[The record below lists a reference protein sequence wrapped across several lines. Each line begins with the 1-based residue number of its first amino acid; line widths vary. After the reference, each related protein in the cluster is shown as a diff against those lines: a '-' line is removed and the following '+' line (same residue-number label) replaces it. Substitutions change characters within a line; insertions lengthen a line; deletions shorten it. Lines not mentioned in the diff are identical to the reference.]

1 MGVRIAHFN
10 IRARDAGASV
20 AFYEKLGLRVV
31 GCLNIS
37 PTFYLLYL
45 GTDAERDVTIELTI
59 NDEAPADY
67 DRTPGSGH
75 LALGVGDLDSLL
87 VELADEGIVPEAPPF
102 HPGGRKEVRVCF
114 VTDPDGVRVEL
125 AEGSFP
131 TPTDAPPEWSLIGR
145 G

>member
-1 MGVRIAHFN
+1 MGVRLAHFN
-10 IRARDAGASV
+10 IRAKDAARSL
-20 AFYEKLGLRVV
+20 AFYDKLGLKVV

-45 GTDAERDVTIELTI
+45 GTDDEPNVTIELTI
-59 NDEAPADY
+59 NEQAPADY

-75 LALGVGDLDSLL
+75 VALGVGDLDALL
-87 VELADEGIVPEAPPF
+87 ARLADSGIVPEAPPF
-102 HPGGRKEVRVCF
+102 NPGGRKELRVCF

-131 TPTDAPPEWSLIGR
+131 TPTDPPPER
-145 G
+145 FTR